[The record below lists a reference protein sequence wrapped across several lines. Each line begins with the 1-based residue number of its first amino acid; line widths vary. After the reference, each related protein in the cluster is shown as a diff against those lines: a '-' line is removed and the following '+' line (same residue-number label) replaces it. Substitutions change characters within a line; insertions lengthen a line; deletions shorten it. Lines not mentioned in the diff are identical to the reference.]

1 MIKKECTYHVV
12 KKDLFSFHYHFH
24 IIVDSL
30 EAAKYVVAQWKKL
43 HGSTVADARFQK
55 YKKIED
61 FENAAIEVFKYAS
74 KASVSKSKGRDGK
87 KKIQI
92 NYKALDMIYTAMH
105 GMQRMSS
112 FGQFRTMIGDEA
124 LNDFRDEDL
133 VLNIEGLN
141 VEDGCYTWY
150 MSVKDKVA
158 DWYNMET
165 GEALCCYKS
174 PGRMNFCRIFI

>member
-1 MIKKECTYHVV
+1 MYLSCSKKGFVFV
-12 KKDLFSFHYHFH
+12 PLSFH

-87 KKIQI
+87 K
-92 NYKALDMIYTAMH
+92 
-105 GMQRMSS
+105 R
-112 FGQFRTMIGDEA
+112 FR
-124 LNDFRDEDL
+124 
-133 VLNIEGLN
+133 
-141 VEDGCYTWY
+141 
-150 MSVKDKVA
+150 
-158 DWYNMET
+158 
-165 GEALCCYKS
+165 
-174 PGRMNFCRIFI
+174 